1 MEIALQIGMVTLR
14 ILDDDQISFESI
26 EDAITKSVDLLDQLL
41 DRAEEQATKERDA
54 RKTEQPQF

>member
-14 ILDDDQISFESI
+14 IADDEESVFTSV

-41 DRAEEQATKERDA
+41 DRSEEQATKERDA

>member
-26 EDAITKSVDLLDQLL
+26 DDAITKSVDLLDQLL
-41 DRAEEQATKERDA
+41 DRANETAEKERA
-54 RKTEQPQF
+54 RMSETPQF